1 MTTTDRII
9 THWKAITA
17 RPDVDQHEAGFRR
30 VIDAAIADA
39 KRTYDTAGFI
49 EPIVWKHV
57 SGSNEVTIAPFV
69 KELP

>member
-9 THWKAITA
+9 AHWKAITA

-39 KRTYDTAGFI
+39 KRTPGTASII
-49 EPIVWKHV
+49 EPIVWKYV
-57 SGSNEVTIAPFV
+57 AGSNEVMIAPFV